1 VICKMYDNHTFRNE
15 ENGTVKPIQRR
26 SLVDTVVDR
35 LHFEITSGSWP
46 VGSRIPTEA
55 ELTDQLGVS
64 RPSVREAVRSIVQL
78 GLLETRQGDG
88 TYVVADDPTE
98 VALRRTLDDAD
109 AREVLSVRRALDVL
123 AAREAAEHRTAA
135 DLAALQEA
143 LVGRR
148 AAIAVQDAETF
159 ADHDVAFHL
168 GVAAASHNRLLVGI
182 YTSFDGSLRQSVARN
197 SCLSNNADPNTADLH
212 EALFRAIER
221 HDVEAATS
229 AALGVLDQSEQSLDD

>member
-1 VICKMYDNHTFRNE
+1 MYDNHTFTRE
-15 ENGTVKPIQRR
+15 ENGIVKPIQRR

-35 LHFEITSGSWP
+35 LHSEITSGSWP
-46 VGSRIPTEA
+46 VGTRIPTEA
-55 ELTDQLGVS
+55 ELTEQLGVS

-98 VALRRTLDDAD
+98 VALRRTIDVAD
-109 AREVLSVRRALDVL
+109 AREVLAVRRALDIL
-123 AAREAAEHRTAA
+123 AAREAAGNRDDD
-135 DLAALQEA
+135 DLAALADA
-143 LVGRR
+143 LAGRR
-148 AAIAVQDAETF
+148 AAIEAQDVDAF

-168 GVAAASHNRLLVGI
+168 GVAGASHNRLLVGL
-182 YTSFDGSLRQSVARN
+182 YASFDASLRHSVAQN

-221 HDVEAATS
+221 RDVDAAS
-229 AALGVLDQSEQSLDD
+229 AAAVGVLDQSEQSLDG